1 MIEISFME
9 DSVNMN
15 YDLFVHLLE
24 KEKQGAPTKHL
35 LLENVTNDQ
44 HTIMKYHPR
53 WRCSTA
59 PLVKITE
66 RC

>member
-15 YDLFVHLLE
+15 YDLFFHLLE
-24 KEKQGAPTKHL
+24 KEKQGAPQKHPL
-35 LLENVTNDQ
+35 GKGHKLST
-44 HTIMKYHPR
+44 HYH
-53 WRCSTA
+53 TA

>member
-15 YDLFVHLLE
+15 YDLFFHLLE
-24 KEKQGAPTKHL
+24 KEKQAPPQKHPL
-35 LLENVTNDQ
+35 GKGHKLST
-44 HTIMKYHPR
+44 HYH
-53 WRCSTA
+53 TA
-59 PLVKITE
+59 PFVKITE